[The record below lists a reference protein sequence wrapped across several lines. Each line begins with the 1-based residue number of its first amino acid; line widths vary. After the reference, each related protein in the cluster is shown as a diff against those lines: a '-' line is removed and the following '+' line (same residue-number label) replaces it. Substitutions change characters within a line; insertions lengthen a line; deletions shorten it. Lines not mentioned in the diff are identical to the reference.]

1 MARKKKPDCEHC
13 RDNPRRKCKFCACSV
28 CGGKDQPGSQILC
41 DDCDQAF
48 HIWCLSPPL
57 EQVPAEVLVAFIWCL
72 CKKYESFK
80 R

>member
-41 DDCDQAF
+41 DDCDLAF

-57 EQVPAEVLVAFIWCL
+57 EQVPEEDEWLERQRERERERVFSA
-72 CKKYESFK
+72 
-80 R
+80 